1 MRKIAPEMFEAVDKD
16 IESSQQIKRESLS
29 YWKDALRR
37 LKKNKPAMVSF
48 GILVCLITFS
58 LIGPIISKVVLN
70 YTYRTQNL
78 ELQNMPPMV
87 TNKRTIKVTR
97 NKVFSYDRY
106 KINTNKNGFVLTKV
120 DIKGSGEFNLKI
132 GDANRH
138 QLQGDKKEYD
148 FSITT
153 LPNDGWDEIL
163 EKLNKESEELLRSD
177 SDFRGIIFK
186 KSGNKLIANTL
197 GTTKFNTTFWFGS
210 DEFGRDMFTR
220 LWEGGRVSFLI
231 AFISVFMTIIMGIV
245 YGGISG
251 YVGGKTD
258 IIMMRVIEVL
268 MSVPSMLY
276 IILLLTVMD
285 PGLLPI
291 ILVLAFTSWMGT
303 ARLIRGEVL
312 RLKHSEYVM
321 AAETLGAGPI
331 RIISKHL
338 LPNTMGPL
346 IVNMTMMIP
355 SMIFSEAFL
364 SYIGLGVP
372 VPFASWGVLI
382 NSGAKI
388 FTQTP
393 HQLFVPAI
401 ALSLAMLAFNIL
413 GDGLRDA
420 LDPKLRK

>member
-1 MRKIAPEMFEAVDKD
+1 MKSIAPEMFKSVDKD
-16 IESSQQIKRESLS
+16 IASSQKIKRESLS
-29 YWKDALRR
+29 YWKDAMRR
-37 LKKNKPAMVSF
+37 LKQHKLAMISLW
-48 GILVCLITFS
+48 ILIVLITLS
-58 LIGPIISKVVLN
+58 LFGPIISKLTQN

-78 ELQNMPPMV
+78 ELQNMPPIV
-87 TNKRTIKVTR
+87 TNKRALKVTR
-97 NKVFSYDRY
+97 NKVFSYNKY
-106 KINTNKNGFVLTKV
+106 KLNTSKNHFIFTDVNLKGF
-120 DIKGSGEFNLKI
+120 GEFNLKI

-138 QLQGDKKEYD
+138 QLQGDDKEYE
-148 FSITT
+148 FSVVISE
-153 LPNDGWDEIL
+153 NDNWEDIIN
-163 EKLNKESEELLRSD
+163 KLNKEGQRLLATD
-177 SDFRGIIFK
+177 PDFRGIHFSK
-186 KSGNKLIANTL
+186 TGNKLIVKTL
-197 GTTKFNTTFWFGS
+197 GKTKFNSIYWFGS
-210 DEFGRDMFTR
+210 DEFGRDLFTR

-231 AFISVFMTIIMGIV
+231 AFISVFMTIFIGVI

-251 YVGGKTD
+251 YIGGKTD
-258 IIMMRVIEVL
+258 IIMMRIIEVL

-321 AAETLGAGPI
+321 AAETLGANSLRVI
-331 RIISKHL
+331 KNHL

-382 NSGAKI
+382 NDGAKV

-393 HQLFVPAI
+393 HQLFMPAI